1 MDKLS
6 TKQKALERIL
16 AAVGKKHGDTL
27 TTMAKGNIGH
37 VLGAVPSPL
46 GALNHYVLGPG
57 GFAYERISE
66 VFGPESSGKSS
77 LVMGCLAEVQ
87 RAGGIGLY
95 IDVENACTRER
106 TDVLGVNKD
115 ELLMASDIDSAEEAF
130 QLLLDT
136 VEAHKNDVPLFAAY
150 DSVPA
155 MVTEAEGKSDVEDAH
170 MSPMA
175 RVMSKFIP
183 RLVKALRG
191 KHAHVCFVNQI
202 REKPGVMWGSPEYT
216 PGGKALKFY
225 ATARLRTA
233 GVKKRDGGLE
243 VKVKCHKN
251 KLGEPG
257 REMLSFF
264 HFQKGWDDAWT
275 TLNLAKDLKLVPDAT
290 RDVRLA
296 EKALAVAIGW
306 RDSPA
311 DVAAFE
317 EAAGKTTKPRGK
329 KNNKEEGAP

>member
-1 MDKLS
+1 MADDKQSAKL
-6 TKQKALERIL
+6 KALERIL
-16 AAVGKKHGDTL
+16 ERVGKKHGDSL

-46 GALNHYVLGPG
+46 SALNHYVLGPG
-57 GFAYERISE
+57 GFAFERMSE
-66 VFGPESSGKSS
+66 IFGPESSGKSS

-87 RAGGIGLY
+87 RAGIGLY
-95 IDVENACTRER
+95 IDVENACTQER
-106 TDVLGVNKD
+106 CDVLGVNKE

-136 VEAHKNDVPLFAAY
+136 VDAHKNDVPLLAVY

-183 RLVKALRG
+183 RLVKALKG
-191 KHAHVCFVNQI
+191 KHAHVIFVNQI

-233 GVKKRDGGLE
+233 GVKRRDGGLE

-257 REMLSFF
+257 REMLSFL
-264 HFQKGWDDAWT
+264 HFQNGWDDSWT
-275 TLNLAKDLKLVPDAT
+275 TLNHAKDLKLVPDAT
-290 RDVRLA
+290 R
-296 EKALAVAIGW
+296 
-306 RDSPA
+306 SS
-311 DVAAFE
+311 
-317 EAAGKTTKPRGK
+317 EAAYLALGWPSPTVSEAAERLGGEKPK
-329 KNNKEEGAP
+329 KAKAAK